1 MPARPPSTDPLSRL
15 RTEALQAALGIGSGV
30 AVCAW
35 WLGASTQPML
45 AGLALLAFALGTIPV
60 IVGLRAHLPRP
71 RFGAANVVT
80 LGRLG
85 AVALLAA
92 SLAHLDT
99 AAGWTAFTIAT
110 LAALADGVDG
120 PLARAAGL
128 DGPYGAR
135 FDMETDAALVM
146 VLAALAWRTDRAGV
160 WVLASGA
167 MRYVFV
173 LATLVWPWLN
183 APLPYSQRRRAVCA
197 LQIGALLACLAP
209 AVPLHWA
216 TAIAA
221 MGLMTLAASFAVDVV
236 GLHRRRRLVHTDD
249 GPSR

>member
-1 MPARPPSTDPLSRL
+1 MPTRPPPSDPLARL
-15 RTEALQAALGIGSGV
+15 RAEALRAALGVALGV
-30 AVCAW
+30 AACAW
-35 WLGASTQPML
+35 WLGAATQPML
-45 AGLALLAFALGTIPV
+45 AALALLTFALGTVPV
-60 IVGLRAHLPRP
+60 IVGLRTHLPRP

-92 SLAHLDT
+92 SIAHLDA

-110 LAALADGVDG
+110 IAALADGVDG

-146 VLAALAWRTDRAGV
+146 VLAALVWRTDRAGA

-173 LATLVWPWLN
+173 LAAYMWPWLN
-183 APLPYSQRRRAVCA
+183 APLPFSQRRRLVCA

-209 AVPLHWA
+209 AVPAHWA

-236 GLHRRRRLVHTDD
+236 GLHRRRRLAPGHPVV
-249 GPSR
+249 